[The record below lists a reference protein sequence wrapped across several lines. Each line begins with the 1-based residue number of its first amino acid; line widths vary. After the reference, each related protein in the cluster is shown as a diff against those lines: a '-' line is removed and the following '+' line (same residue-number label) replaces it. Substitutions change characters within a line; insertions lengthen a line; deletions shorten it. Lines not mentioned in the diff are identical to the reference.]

1 MPTRMP
7 ARACHRG
14 STPVRKATAAVPQTT
29 SELRTSITPTNEHT
43 TDSTPVSGAQRSQ
56 SGFMQSLLVVL
67 LIGSTVRRSGASVV
81 GGAGDLSVGRAA
93 DPRGRGIGR
102 PADDT
107 AAPAV
112 YL

>member
-29 SELRTSITPTNEHT
+29 SEQATIFASESLSWGWPRTSITPTNEHT

-56 SGFMQSLLVVL
+56 NGFMQSLLVVL

-93 DPRGRGIGR
+93 DPRGRGI
-102 PADDT
+102 
-107 AAPAV
+107 
-112 YL
+112 